1 MRSLGKAGAFDIF
14 RLTDKRQPGRGV
26 IDSKR
31 CTWTLDL
38 KKTTENRKK
47 GEKESK
53 RQHKRGSSNRL
64 TYTRSL
70 CFQRRERRKKEGG
83 RKEEGYKKREL
94 GVPTGELEGGRKG
107 NSAVAGSEREEARTG
122 PALSRKIMSVLSQAE
137 STETRMRGRDMK

>member
-1 MRSLGKAGAFDIF
+1 M
-14 RLTDKRQPGRGV
+14 
-26 IDSKR
+26 
-31 CTWTLDL
+31 
-38 KKTTENRKK
+38 KKTTENGKK

-64 TYTRSL
+64 TYAIPLLSA
-70 CFQRRERRKKEGG
+70 RRKEK
-83 RKEEGYKKREL
+83 KKKNEEGRRRDIKR
-94 GVPTGELEGGRKG
+94 GSSTGELEGGRKG